1 MKFAF
6 LCLFILSTL
15 SKMTTASPEFPV
27 AQTETT
33 NQQTPPASVEPERIR
48 PFTINVND
56 EILQDL
62 RERLSQTRLPDE
74 LPGTAWNYGT
84 NRDYLEELLSYWQT
98 DFDWR
103 VQERSLNAFDQFQT
117 TIDGLDIH
125 FIHQRSPHENALP
138 LIITH
143 GWPGTFFEMHKVIPM
158 LSDPASHGGDPVDAF
173 DVVAPSM
180 PGYGFSDAGA
190 DRGLDIFTIG
200 DMWAKL
206 MSENLG
212 YERFAA
218 QGGDWGARVT
228 ARLGLSHGD
237 KVVGI
242 HTTSTTSPTPYLGP
256 GSKELSEEEQAM
268 LQQREHWLAD
278 EGGYSHIQSTKP
290 QTLSYGLNDSPA
302 GLAAWIVEKYRR
314 WSDCGN
320 NVESRFTKDELL
332 TTVTIYWVTQSINS
346 SARLYFEAF
355 NKPWNLGTGERIQVP
370 VGVAA
375 FPVENTVPL
384 REWSERAY
392 NVQHW
397 TDMPAGGHFA
407 ALEEPV
413 NLVDDI
419 RNFFRGLR

>member
-1 MKFAF
+1 MA
-6 LCLFILSTL
+6 I
-15 SKMTTASPEFPV
+15 
-27 AQTETT
+27 
-33 NQQTPPASVEPERIR
+33 TPFKVEVPD
-48 PFTINVND
+48 NV
-56 EILQDL
+56 LQDL
-62 RERLSQTRLPDE
+62 KERLARTRWPDE
-74 LPGTAWNYGT
+74 IPGSGWDYGS
-84 NRDYLEELLSYWQT
+84 NLDYIKELVDYWQSE
-98 DFDWR
+98 FDWR
-103 VQERSLNAFDQFQT
+103 AQEKLINSFSHFKTDV
-117 TIDGLDIH
+117 DGLGVH
-125 FIHQRSPHENALP
+125 FIHEKGKGPDPMP
-138 LIITH
+138 LVITH

-212 YERFAA
+212 YQRFAA

-228 ARLGLSHGD
+228 AKLGLSHND

-242 HTTSTTSPTPYLGP
+242 HTTSTTSPTPYLGQ
-256 GSKELSEEEQAM
+256 GSRELSEAEKGM
-268 LQQREHWLAD
+268 LQQREEWLAN

-314 WSDCGN
+314 WSDCGGD
-320 NVESRFTKDELL
+320 VESRFTKDELL

-346 SARLYFEAF
+346 SIRLYYEAF
-355 NKPWNLGTGERIQVP
+355 SKAWNLGKDEKIQVP
-370 VGVAA
+370 VAVAA
-375 FPVENTVPL
+375 FPSENTVPL
-384 REWSERAY
+384 REWSERGY

-413 NLVDDI
+413 KLVEDI
-419 RNFFRGLR
+419 RDFFRGLR